1 MPDNNVR
8 IKLSADT
15 SQAQKDIKLI
25 DQQIKELGKGAGSKG
40 GSKSEETSEKTSAKD
55 IGLGNLDA
63 LINVDKQI
71 LKVLNNMYRMSN
83 NPNSNRSVKYI
94 AGRID
99 ALGENLKGTSAGK
112 SSGNNSGGATTG
124 TAAPQTNNTGGT
136 SSKDS
141 GKSSGGGS
149 GGSSFGTSLKQA
161 AGKLAT
167 ATAALAVLK
176 GIANW
181 VGTGA
186 EKSASLESKAYM
198 TYNSTRIFGNNFSSA
213 RNYAYGVGNPYGY
226 GSEATMD
233 FQDSY
238 MARAGFTNKENLT
251 SDTSSLMRVS
261 KAYGIDLSNTGSVA
275 GKYVQSGTFAS
286 GEQSKF
292 ANLLA
297 TSINEAGMTG
307 RESEQLDVLESINDT
322 LAQTL
327 VTVSEDGQNNA
338 TALYNL
344 LAATEDSLK
353 GARGASAIASIND
366 AITGGGNTMD
376 ILLGWGTKYTG
387 AAGRWELEKRKAEGI
402 SNPDNLSEIFSN
414 YERIT
419 GFSINSDQGKLAL
432 KQELGIDPELV
443 EILVQNA
450 ESIKSGNYSDS
461 FISAL
466 ESYNGDSDVSGLID
480 NYNKSKVSTQEQY
493 ANAKENAQSSAGDFW
508 NGITKPFKDW
518 FTGLTPGQQA
528 GATMGG
534 MAARGYATYKGGKWA
549 ANKFG
554 DAWSKLFGK
563 DPTKTYTADEVA
575 KAFGTTTDDVANVF
589 GKAKSYSADDI
600 AKAFGTT
607 TDDAAKFMSGLDKG
621 VSGAASGVDDALK
634 GAANGM
640 DDAMKGASG
649 LDDALKGAAGGLD
662 DAVKGAS
669 KAGSALGKLGKALGW
684 IGIAMEVV
692 STGIDTKDA
701 IDRDDGRT
709 AASEIGEGIGSIGGG
724 AGGAWAGA
732 AIGTAIFPGVGT
744 AIGGVLGGLLGGFGG
759 AALGE
764 AAGEGIWDATTE
776 KKELSEE
783 QKKQIIAYYNEVSR
797 LYNEKGNNAAQDYT
811 LQTVV
816 PYLNSIGISTS
827 ITDEYKND
835 VGKPDFM
842 KDYENGVFP
851 GLNAG
856 THVSSSGR
864 VHGGSGGKFKLGL
877 NYVPYDEFRATL
889 HQGEAV
895 LTADEAKKWRSGS
908 GNQSSNTTV
917 STSES
922 TSKVV
927 DKFYEAVK
935 LESESLEK
943 REKYSVATSTDYTN
957 ITNALSS
964 VSNNTKSN
972 NVEEA
977 KQTGKSSIWNRVLN
991 FFGFNTSAAVGNDY
1005 IPYDNTPVNAHKG
1018 EAVLT
1023 ADEAKKWRE
1032 RNSIESINSS
1042 ISVPQS
1048 SGSTYTGTNLLEIK
1062 LSGAVDGMTYE
1073 NQHIIVQAVIQQLG
1087 LSKSSVLG
1095 NLGNSFVRTPN

>member
-71 LKVLNNMYRMSN
+71 LKVLNNMYRMNN

-353 GARGASAIASIND
+353 GARGGSAIASIND
-366 AITGGGNTMD
+366 AITGGGNNMD
-376 ILLGWGTKYTG
+376 VLLGWGTTYTG

-414 YERIT
+414 YERFT
-419 GFSINSDQGKLAL
+419 GQSINSAQGKLAL
-432 KQELGIDPELV
+432 QELLGIDPELV
-443 EILVQNA
+443 EVLVQNA
-450 ESIKSGNYSDS
+450 ESIKTGNYSDS

-466 ESYNGDSDVSGLID
+466 ESYNGDADVSGLID

-508 NGITKPFKDW
+508 NTITSPFKDW

-534 MAARGYATYKGGKWA
+534 MAAGGYATYKGGKWA
-549 ANKFG
+549 ASKFG

-621 VSGAASGVDDALK
+621 ASGAASGVDDALK
-634 GAANGM
+634 GAANGL

-669 KAGSALGKLGKALGW
+669 KAGSALGKFGKALGW

-692 STGIDTKDA
+692 STGIDTKEA
-701 IDRDDGRT
+701 LDREDNRA
-709 AASEIGEGIGSIGGG
+709 AASEIGEGVGSVGGG
-724 AGGAWAGA
+724 ALGAWGGAAAGA
-732 AIGTAIFPGVGT
+732 AIGSVVPGIGNVVGGI
-744 AIGGVLGGLLGGFGG
+744 IGGIIGGIGGGFGG

-764 AAGEGIWDATTE
+764 AAGEGIYDATTD
-776 KKELSEE
+776 KKGLSDE
-783 QKKQIIAYYNEVSR
+783 QKKQLKKYYDEVSR
-797 LYNEKGNNAAQDYT
+797 LYDEKGNNAAQDYT

-816 PYLNSIGISTS
+816 PYLHSIGVSTS
-827 ITDEYKND
+827 ITDKYKTD
-835 VGKPDFM
+835 TGKPDFM
-842 KDYENGVFP
+842 KDYEK
-851 GLNAG
+851 
-856 THVSSSGR
+856 
-864 VHGGSGGKFKLGL
+864 GKFKLGL
-877 NYVPYDEFRATL
+877 DYVPYDEFRATL

-964 VSNNTKSN
+964 VSNNTTSN

-1032 RNSIESINSS
+1032 RNSIESINNS

>member
-71 LKVLNNMYRMSN
+71 LKVLNNMYRMNN

-353 GARGASAIASIND
+353 GARGGSAIASIND
-366 AITGGGNTMD
+366 AITGGGNNMD
-376 ILLGWGTKYTG
+376 VLLGWGTTYTG

-414 YERIT
+414 YERFT
-419 GFSINSDQGKLAL
+419 GQSINSAQGKLAL
-432 KQELGIDPELV
+432 QELLGIDPELV
-443 EILVQNA
+443 EVLVQNA
-450 ESIKSGNYSDS
+450 ESIKTGNYSDS

-466 ESYNGDSDVSGLID
+466 ESYSGDSDVSGLID

-508 NGITKPFKDW
+508 NTITSPFKDW

-534 MAARGYATYKGGKWA
+534 MAAGGYATYKGGKWA
-549 ANKFG
+549 ASKFG

-621 VSGAASGVDDALK
+621 ASGAASGVDDALK

-669 KAGSALGKLGKALGW
+669 KAGSALGKFGKALGW

-692 STGIDTKDA
+692 STGIDTKEA
-701 IDRDDGRT
+701 LDRDDGRT
-709 AASEIGEGIGSIGGG
+709 AASEVGEGVGSIAGG

-732 AIGTAIFPGVGT
+732 AAGA
-744 AIGGVLGGLLGGFGG
+744 AIGSVVPGIGNVVGGIIGGIIGGIGGGFGG

-764 AAGEGIWDATTE
+764 AAGEGIYDATTDA
-776 KKELSEE
+776 KEFSEE
-783 QKKQIIAYYNEVSR
+783 QQKQIREHYKKVKK
-797 LYNEKGNNAAQDYT
+797 LYEEDGNNAAQDYT

-816 PYLNSIGISTS
+816 PYLNSIGVSTS
-827 ITDEYKND
+827 ITDEYKTD

-842 KDYENGVFP
+842 IDYEDGKF
-851 GLNAG
+851 G
-856 THVSSSGR
+856 TPRSG
-864 VHGGSGGKFKLGL
+864 GGGKFKLGL
-877 NYVPYDEFRATL
+877 DYVPYDEFKATL

-895 LTADEAKKWRSGS
+895 LTADEAKKWRNGSGS
-908 GNQSSNTTV
+908 QSSNTTV

-964 VSNNTKSN
+964 VSNNTTSN

>member
-71 LKVLNNMYRMSN
+71 LKVLNNMYRMNN

-251 SDTSSLMRVS
+251 SDTSALLRAS
-261 KAYGIDLSNTGSVA
+261 KSNGLDASSVA
-275 GKYVQSGTFAS
+275 LTAGRFVQTGVIKS

-292 ANLLA
+292 ADLLA
-297 TSINEAGMTG
+297 TTIKDVGMEG
-307 RESEQLDVLESINDT
+307 RESEQLDVLESINES
-322 LAQTL
+322 LSKTL
-327 VTVSEDGQNNA
+327 VTITEDGQNNA
-338 TALYNL
+338 IALHSL
-344 LAATEDSLK
+344 LAKSNENLK
-353 GARGASAIASIND
+353 GSRGADLVGSLNDKITSADNIMMLA
-366 AITGGGNTMD
+366 
-376 ILLGWGTKYTG
+376 LGYGEEYTG
-387 AAGRWELEKRKAEGI
+387 LEGRAQLLRQAEKGI
-402 SNPDNLSEIFSN
+402 SDPENLKALFEL
-414 YERIT
+414 YERQT
-419 GFSINSDQGKLAL
+419 GRSINSDAGAGWLHDYF
-432 KQELGIDPELV
+432 GISMSQADE
-443 EILVQNA
+443 LVQNRD
-450 ESIKSGNYSDS
+450 SILKGNYSKDLQDK
-461 FISAL
+461 ISSNL
-466 ESYNGDSDVSGLID
+466 GESYEGELIG
-480 NYNKSKVSTQEQY
+480 NYNDSKVSTQEQY

-508 NGITKPFKDW
+508 NSITKPFKDW

-534 MAARGYATYKGGKWA
+534 MAAGGYATYKGGKWA
-549 ANKFG
+549 ASKFG

-621 VSGAASGVDDALK
+621 ASGAASGVDDALK

-669 KAGSALGKLGKALGW
+669 KAGSALGKFGKALGW

-692 STGIDTKDA
+692 STGIDTKEA
-701 IDRDDGRT
+701 LDREDNRA
-709 AASEIGEGIGSIGGG
+709 AASEIGEGVGSVGGG
-724 AGGAWAGA
+724 ALGAWGGAAAGA
-732 AIGTAIFPGVGT
+732 AIGSVVPGIGNVVGGI
-744 AIGGVLGGLLGGFGG
+744 IGGIIGGIGGGFGG

-764 AAGEGIWDATTE
+764 AAGEGIYDATTD
-776 KKELSEE
+776 KKGLSDE
-783 QKKQIIAYYNEVSR
+783 QKKQLKKYYDEVSR
-797 LYNEKGNNAAQDYT
+797 LYDEKGNNAAQDYT

-816 PYLNSIGISTS
+816 PYLHSIGVSTS
-827 ITDEYKND
+827 ITDKYKTD
-835 VGKPDFM
+835 TGKPDFM
-842 KDYENGVFP
+842 KDYEK
-851 GLNAG
+851 
-856 THVSSSGR
+856 
-864 VHGGSGGKFKLGL
+864 GKFKLGL
-877 NYVPYDEFRATL
+877 DYVPYDEFRATL

-964 VSNNTKSN
+964 ISSNTTSNNP
-972 NVEEA
+972 EES

>member
-25 DQQIKELGKGAGSKG
+25 DQQIKELGKGAGAK
-40 GSKSEETSEKTSAKD
+40 GSKSEESNEKASARET
-55 IGLGNLDA
+55 GLGNLDA

-71 LKVLNNMYRMSN
+71 LKVLNNMYRMTN
-83 NPNSNRSVKYI
+83 NPNSNRSVKYL

-99 ALGENLKGTSAGK
+99 ALGENLKGNPTGK

-124 TAAPQTNNTGGT
+124 ANTNQTGGT
-136 SSKDS
+136 GGTPSSNS
-141 GKSSGGGS
+141 GNNSGGGS
-149 GGSSFGTSLKQA
+149 GGGSLGDSLKQA

-167 ATAALAVLK
+167 ATAVLSTLK
-176 GIANW
+176 GIARW

-186 EKSASLESKAYM
+186 EKSATLESKAYM
-198 TYNSTRIFGNNFSSA
+198 TYNSTRIFGDNFSSA

-251 SDTSSLMRVS
+251 TDTSSLMRVS
-261 KAYGIDLSNTGSVA
+261 KAYGIDLANTGAVA
-275 GKYVQSGTFAS
+275 GRYVQTGTFAS

-307 RESEQLDVLESINDT
+307 RESEQLDVLESINET

-353 GARGASAIASIND
+353 GARGGSAIASIND
-366 AITGGGNTMD
+366 AITGGGNSMD
-376 ILLGWGTKYTG
+376 VLLGWGTTYTG

-414 YERIT
+414 YERFT
-419 GFSINSDQGKLAL
+419 GQSINSAQGKLAL
-432 KQELGIDPELV
+432 QELLGIDPELV
-443 EILVQNA
+443 EVLVQNS
-450 ESIKSGNYSDS
+450 ESIKTGNYSDS

-466 ESYNGDSDVSGLID
+466 ESYEGDSDVSGLID

-508 NGITKPFKDW
+508 NTITSPFKDW
-518 FTGLTPGQQA
+518 FTGLTSGQQA
-528 GATMGG
+528 GVTIGG
-534 MAARGYATYKGGKWA
+534 MAAGGYAGAKGTKWA
-549 ANKFG
+549 INKGSNLFNKIFKNKG
-554 DAWSKLFGK
+554 DGA
-563 DPTKTYTADEVA
+563 TT
-575 KAFGTTTDDVANVF
+575 GTSAADDVASAAGNAADDILK
-589 GKAKSYSADDI
+589 GASGSMDDAAKAAAGSLDDI
-600 AKAFGTT
+600 AKAAGNSA
-607 TDDAAKFMSGLDKG
+607 DDVAK
-621 VSGAASGVDDALK
+621 
-634 GAANGM
+634 
-640 DDAMKGASG
+640 
-649 LDDALKGAAGGLD
+649 AAGVFG
-662 DAVKGAS
+662 
-669 KAGSALGKLGKALGW
+669 KAGKVLGW
-684 IGIAMEVV
+684 VGVGIEAV
-692 STGIDTKDA
+692 STAIDTKEA
-701 IDRDDGRT
+701 LDRDDGRA
-709 AASEIGEGIGSIGGG
+709 AASEIGEGVGAIGGG
-724 AGGAWAGA
+724 LGGAAAGA
-732 AIGTAIFPGVGT
+732 AIGSIIPGAGT
-744 AIGGVLGGLLGGFGG
+744 AVGAIIGGIVGIIGGLAGGKAG
-759 AALGE
+759 AAV
-764 AAGEGIWDATTE
+764 GEGIYDATHE
-776 KKELSEE
+776 KDELSED
-783 QKKQIIAYYNEVSR
+783 QKKQLKAYYDEVSR
-797 LYNEKGNNAAQDYT
+797 LYDKKGNNAAQDYT

-816 PYLNSIGISTS
+816 PYLHSIGVSTS
-827 ITDEYKND
+827 ITDKYKND

-842 KDYENGVFP
+842 KDYEK
-851 GLNAG
+851 
-856 THVSSSGR
+856 
-864 VHGGSGGKFKLGL
+864 GKFKLGL
-877 NYVPYDEFRATL
+877 DYVPYDEFRATL

-895 LTADEAKKWRSGS
+895 LTADEAKKWRNGS
-908 GNQSSNTTV
+908 NNQSSNTTV
-917 STSES
+917 STSET

-935 LESESLEK
+935 LESETLEK
-943 REKYSVATSTDYTN
+943 REKYSVSASTDYTN
-957 ITNALSS
+957 IANALSMT
-964 VSNNTKSN
+964 SNNTQSN
-972 NVEEA
+972 NLEES
-977 KQTGKSSIWNRVLN
+977 KQTGKSSIWNRVLS

-1032 RNSIESINSS
+1032 RNSINGINSS